1 MFDLQ
6 SAHGVKPNIKRN
18 FDSNIYN
25 VVKQGFFNENIDFIK
40 CIKISS
46 ICDALLRNKIICFT
60 VKEKIPTEI
69 LLVNYQI
76 ALDVVIESL
85 ISELKKEFVWKSSS
99 NTLIFPTEDFKD
111 LLLLSIILNDNTNAY
126 KFDVLT
132 FASMLLILYEYN
144 KEKLKN
150 T

>member
-1 MFDLQ
+1 MKDIIGKL
-6 SAHGVKPNIKRN
+6 SNCIRCCNWKPYKWVK
-18 FDSNIYN
+18 
-25 VVKQGFFNENIDFIK
+25 
-40 CIKISS
+40 
-46 ICDALLRNKIICFT
+46 
-60 VKEKIPTEI
+60 
-69 LLVNYQI
+69 
-76 ALDVVIESL
+76 
-85 ISELKKEFVWKSSS
+85 KKEFVWKSSS